1 MGDRTATAVE
11 IRPVIETDLEALVDI
26 YLAGA
31 RHHVAIDPDGFRMPE
46 RSAVAARLRRRF
58 ENVGPDHG
66 YVIALVGNEPAGSAT
81 MDVAEPPHPGSMY
94 RSVPSAELGI
104 AVLDGWRGQGIGRR
118 LIEHL
123 EKWAAERGVERIT
136 LTVSETNDG
145 AIRLYH
151 DLGYVVSGRE
161 MRKDL
166 ARS

>member
-1 MGDRTATAVE
+1 
-11 IRPVIETDLEALVDI
+11 
-26 YLAGA
+26 
-31 RHHVAIDPDGFRMPE
+31 
-46 RSAVAARLRRRF
+46 
-58 ENVGPDHG
+58 
-66 YVIALVGNEPAGSAT
+66 
-81 MDVAEPPHPGSMY
+81 MY

-123 EKWAAERGVERIT
+123 ETWAAERGVERIT

-151 DLGYVVSGRE
+151 HLGYVVSGRE